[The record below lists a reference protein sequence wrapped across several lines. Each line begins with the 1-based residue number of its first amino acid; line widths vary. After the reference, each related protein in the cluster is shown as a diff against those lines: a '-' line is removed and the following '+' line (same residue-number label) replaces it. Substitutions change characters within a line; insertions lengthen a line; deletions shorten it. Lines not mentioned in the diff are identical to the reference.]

1 MKTCRTFSWHWTL
14 SIYHVSRQAEQ
25 IQQNQVQLHR
35 KGHCFIKP
43 MQLRSVLLPYDSCKR
58 AVLPQS
64 GIQPALPVDVCGY
77 SIFKLAS
84 ALCFKQNSLC

>member
-25 IQQNQVQLHR
+25 IQQNRGQLHR

-43 MQLRSVLLPYDSCKR
+43 MRLRSVLLPYDSCKR

-64 GIQPALPVDVCGY
+64 WIQSALSCDVCAG
-77 SIFKLAS
+77 SIFKLAF
-84 ALCFKQNSLC
+84 ALCFKQDSLC